1 MTDRSG
7 SDDDDKAPPLPE
19 VTVPP
24 WLRTGPTAD
33 PSVAAATPAAPSA
46 AGSAEVDAERAAQGE
61 QDDSA
66 KVPPTRIRLGAK
78 RRSAVAEGATTQGA
92 ADEAELPTRE
102 ARSQARSQTRS
113 QAGGQA
119 GTGAAPSAAAGG
131 SSGERAVDDLST
143 LPLRTVPGTSAPAST
158 LASARAAA
166 PAGKAAPSLAAPSA
180 AAAAPAAADS
190 EPAKTAEPPPEDSA
204 PVTPLLS
211 RRPVRI
217 ALLAVAGVAVLGGSA
232 VLGFVVTRG
241 AAAPDP
247 VPVTAAAASECM
259 ESVEDGRV
267 VGSGPGSLDS
277 PAGAVL
283 AFDHA
288 YYVDRSAEKA
298 YEAVA
303 PSSRMTEEQL
313 RTEGI
318 GQLAEGTAHCVEVRE
333 LAPTLLEV
341 DLTEFPPESEPV
353 LIRQRVRVAENADGT
368 WGIVSITP
376 AG

>member
-1 MTDRSG
+1 M
-7 SDDDDKAPPLPE
+7 
-19 VTVPP
+19 
-24 WLRTGPTAD
+24 
-33 PSVAAATPAAPSA
+33 
-46 AGSAEVDAERAAQGE
+46 DAERAAHGE

-66 KVPPTRIRLGAK
+66 QVPPTRIRLGAK
-78 RRSAVAEGATTQGA
+78 RRSAVVEGATSQGVA
-92 ADEAELPTRE
+92 EEAEPPKRE
-102 ARSQARSQTRS
+102 ARGQARGQDRSQTRGQVRS
-113 QAGGQA
+113 QDRSPTRGQVRA
-119 GTGAAPSAAAGG
+119 GAAPYAAASGT
-131 SSGERAVDDLST
+131 SGEPAVDDLST
-143 LPLRTVPGTSAPAST
+143 LQLRTVPGTSAPPTAPASVH
-158 LASARAAA
+158 AAA
-166 PAGKAAPSLAAPSA
+166 AGKVAPSLAAPSA
-180 AAAAPAAADS
+180 AAASSVAADS
-190 EPAKTAEPPPEDSA
+190 KPAMTAESPPKDSP
-204 PVTPLLS
+204 PVPPLLS

-259 ESVEDGRV
+259 ESVEHGRV

-298 YEAVA
+298 YEAVS

-318 GQLAEGTAHCVEVRE
+318 GQLAEGTTHCVEVRE

-353 LIRQRVRVAENADGT
+353 LIRQRVRVAENADRT